1 MLRNTQMLTI
11 LAMTGLIWFSC
22 QKNDELIDQQV
33 DQTELSK
40 DQIFTPDG
48 ALEGSIYATIATPAV
63 EPVIIPADPDETGDN
78 GGNRTCTTAATYF
91 EVENGFEYSS
101 SRNKYLEDDDNFEDA
116 WPTGLTVNVTDDK
129 YVSWSFEAPSG
140 YCLANLVVIVK
151 GSNDANVYFYP
162 DGTLTSD
169 AGLVS
174 PDNASGGPAD
184 LSNLTFCWNLVPCET
199 EVCYDDETAWATG
212 PRYVTRG
219 NWATYTAYDGAAKEV
234 ILYAGQTYDAGTV
247 NFSAV
252 NEGVK
257 ITITLNPGFILNP
270 DTDEAVKIQGYNS
283 APSGNPAPG
292 KFDTYKGNETT
303 ITVDAFFFYGIHLDV
318 LREVECED

>member
-1 MLRNTQMLTI
+1 MVLLDSELLYFKEITLYFRVINFRVNT
-11 LAMTGLIWFSC
+11 
-22 QKNDELIDQQV
+22 
-33 DQTELSK
+33 
-40 DQIFTPDG
+40 
-48 ALEGSIYATIATPAV
+48 
-63 EPVIIPADPDETGDN
+63 
-78 GGNRTCTTAATYF
+78 
-91 EVENGFEYSS
+91 
-101 SRNKYLEDDDNFEDA
+101 
-116 WPTGLTVNVTDDK
+116 

-140 YCLANLVVIVK
+140 FCLANLVVIVK

-184 LSNLTFCWNLVPCET
+184 LSNLTFYWNLVPCET

-219 NWATYTAYDGAAKEV
+219 NWATYTEYEDGLGV

-270 DTDEAVKIQGYNS
+270 DTDEAVKIQGYHS
-283 APSGNPAPG
+283 LPPSKNPSPG
-292 KFDTYKGNETT
+292 LFGTYRGTLLE
-303 ITVDAFFFYGIHLDV
+303 ITVPEFAFYAFISKY
-318 LREVECED
+318 